1 MTEQE
6 IQGERAPT
14 RQRHP
19 VATAAWAAVLLGLHA
34 VAGFFALNALLTES
48 EGPWDRTVT
57 DTARLMAGL
66 GLVVELMALA
76 GTAAGVNTGRL
87 RRWWYAPAAVLVVT
101 ALVRM
106 VFAPQP

>member
-6 IQGERAPT
+6 IQGTPAPT
-14 RQRHP
+14 RRHP
-19 VATAAWAAVLLGLHA
+19 VATAAWAALLLGLHTVA
-34 VAGFFALNALLTES
+34 VFFVLNALLTES

-76 GTAAGVNTGRL
+76 ATAAAVNTARL